1 MNSSEQKDF
10 EHITPTE
17 DEVNETIRQIEA
29 RLADVESG
37 GSANEP
43 LSQGYRLALQI
54 LTERSE
60 DYTGIPLEASSEKAK
75 AITVLA
81 INYLKG
87 ESSRQV
93 LLDIFS
99 D

>member
-1 MNSSEQKDF
+1 MKQSVKFGPGSRKQ
-10 EHITPTE
+10 
-17 DEVNETIRQIEA
+17 EVAQM
-29 RLADVESG
+29 
-37 GSANEP
+37 P
-43 LSQGYRLALQI
+43 LTQGYRLALQI

-60 DYTGIPLEASSEKAK
+60 DYTDIPLDASSEKAK

-87 ESSRQV
+87 ESSREV

>member
-1 MNSSEQKDF
+1 MNSSEQRDF

-17 DEVNETIRQIEA
+17 EEVNETIRQIQA
-29 RLADVESG
+29 RLADVGSG
-37 GSANEP
+37 SSADEP

-60 DYTGIPLEASSEKAK
+60 DYTDIPLEASSEKAK